1 MFLNTHKSQCEI
13 YHYGDI
19 SGETA
24 NYVAKLCNII
34 GNLESIH
41 LESIVKRIY
50 KHFNINYY
58 DSITGKNV
66 LFVEQSL
73 RGCSTNINGYPEKL
87 ESLGWRPEYSIDK
100 IIEDLSSNI

>member
-1 MFLNTHKSQCEI
+1 
-13 YHYGDI
+13 
-19 SGETA
+19 
-24 NYVAKLCNII
+24 
-34 GNLESIH
+34 
-41 LESIVKRIY
+41 
-50 KHFNINYY
+50 
-58 DSITGKNV
+58 V